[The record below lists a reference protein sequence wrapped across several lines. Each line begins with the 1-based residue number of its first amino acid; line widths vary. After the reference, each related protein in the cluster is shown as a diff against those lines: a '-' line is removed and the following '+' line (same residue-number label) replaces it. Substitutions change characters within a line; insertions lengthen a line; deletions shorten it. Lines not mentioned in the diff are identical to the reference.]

1 MTSRSTFDITWDY
14 PVILWFLAEL
24 HRQYKFN
31 LKIIGMIQSLVEPLT
46 DDANLPGLHSNRL
59 LASLALTK
67 LQQMADRELQT
78 NKLPGIEH
86 IIFKLQSGEIRNTI
100 KSELPSHNTTLR
112 YGTSGIAWIYRQL
125 HRLTGGNHFKEEMD
139 YWTSQTVRSGIT
151 DEFYPGSG
159 TEKSYGIL
167 EGLTGNLLISEIL
180 GTKGF

>member
-1 MTSRSTFDITWDY
+1 
-14 PVILWFLAEL
+14 
-24 HRQYKFN
+24 
-31 LKIIGMIQSLVEPLT
+31 MIQRLVEPLA
-46 DDANLPGLHSNRL
+46 DDTNLPGLHSNRL

-67 LQQMADRELQT
+67 IQKTINDQQPTTSRELQT

-151 DEFYPGSG
+151 DELYPGSG